1 VAQVQL
7 ARMVV
12 HDAQHEHQLQIGHRH
27 VGRGAEEGPAGG
39 DGAGDHAGALLRHSS
54 IAPVTLAEPRSDTP
68 KVSVWLGTR
77 QVCT

>member
-1 VAQVQL
+1 
-7 ARMVV
+7 M
-12 HDAQHEHQLQIGHRH
+12 
-27 VGRGAEEGPAGG
+27 
-39 DGAGDHAGALLRHSS
+39 ALVTMPVRLFFHSS